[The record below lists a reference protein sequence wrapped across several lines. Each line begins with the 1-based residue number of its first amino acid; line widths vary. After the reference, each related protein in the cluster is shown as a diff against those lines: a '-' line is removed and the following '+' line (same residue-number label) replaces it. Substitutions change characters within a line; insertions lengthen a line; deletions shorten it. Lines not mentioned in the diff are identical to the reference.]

1 MKIGALASTGDLLQE
16 YVQDDGRLIFNKG
29 KVYFIRNQ
37 NTGDIVS
44 VVISDKTR
52 KRWVKH
58 DE

>member
-1 MKIGALASTGDLLQE
+1 MKIGALAPTGDLLQE